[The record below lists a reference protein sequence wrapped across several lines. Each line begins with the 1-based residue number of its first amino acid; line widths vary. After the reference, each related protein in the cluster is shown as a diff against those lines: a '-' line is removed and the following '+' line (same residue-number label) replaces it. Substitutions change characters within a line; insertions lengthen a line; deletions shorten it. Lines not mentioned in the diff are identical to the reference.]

1 MVKSRKY
8 ISKFKQSKDLKQ
20 RELLSAKTKSFAKN
34 QTGGRGGE
42 NCRGLGIE
50 PGQW

>member
-20 RELLSAKTKSFAKN
+20 RELLSAKTKSFAKR
-34 QTGGRGGE
+34 GGGGE